1 MLKLHIQI
9 HAGTHS
15 HAHTYSH
22 TETHTCSVAHI
33 RRSHVRHLLW
43 HSRVWG
49 GVKSAAFLP
58 TFCFPLAQIMIPRH
72 IPSHFNA
79 PPLCCSPL
87 CLPPPFSLLPTAF
100 FLCSLVAFVVAAYLL
115 QRLFAMPRCHCVSA
129 GVEVAVRVR
138 RGAADRV
145 YIVWSLCLQ
154 QITLLAQHFNV
165 RD

>member
-15 HAHTYSH
+15 HAHTHSH

-49 GVKSAAFLP
+49 GVKCCLFAYVLFP
-58 TFCFPLAQIMIPRH
+58 TCANNDPQTHPKPFQCP
-72 IPSHFNA
+72 

-138 RGAADRV
+138 RGGR
-145 YIVWSLCLQ
+145 
-154 QITLLAQHFNV
+154 
-165 RD
+165 